1 MSVEDEGD
9 GQGNGGGNDDDDSNP
24 LKEAP
29 YKVGK
34 RKPPLH
40 TRFQRGNVG
49 NRKGRLKA
57 PEIDVAEAMNSV
69 GAERRSVK
77 LNGRPKMMS
86 RLEVTVALQI
96 QAALKGN
103 TRAARAL
110 LERAVKH
117 GFVKEKLFKSNIEF
131 YEPNGEFGEILRVYP
146 RLSALHVDRRP

>member
-1 MSVEDEGD
+1 MSVEDEDD
-9 GQGNGGGNDDDDSNP
+9 GRGKGGGNDDSDPPNEPSR
-24 LKEAP
+24 
-29 YKVGK
+29 KVGK
-34 RKPPLH
+34 CNPPTH
-40 TRFQRGNVG
+40 TRFQRGNAG

-86 RLEVTVALQI
+86 RLEVTVARQI

-103 TRAARAL
+103 TRAARAI

>member
-1 MSVEDEGD
+1 MSVEDEDD
-9 GQGNGGGNDDDDSNP
+9 GRGKGGGNDDSDPPNEPSR
-24 LKEAP
+24 
-29 YKVGK
+29 KVGK
-34 RKPPLH
+34 CNPPTH
-40 TRFQRGNVG
+40 TRFQRGNAG